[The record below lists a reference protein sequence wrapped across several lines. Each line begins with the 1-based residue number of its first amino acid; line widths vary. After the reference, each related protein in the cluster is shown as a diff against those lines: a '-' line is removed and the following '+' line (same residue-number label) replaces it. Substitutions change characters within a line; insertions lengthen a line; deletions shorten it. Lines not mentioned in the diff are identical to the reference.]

1 MFLVWECAARTLEGM
16 YVRAVE
22 DTVETGEDAE
32 PREAAGRAGRAV
44 PGLAGLGQ
52 QVRACRALLDRPL
65 TPYYLIVG
73 ITTLLLALGLV
84 MVLSTASVTDLSFGL
99 SPYSDFETQ
108 LVGVAIGLPLMW
120 IAARSSPR
128 LFRAAAYPLLAVSI
142 IGLGLVLIHGVGQTQ
157 NGATRWIV
165 LGPFRFQPSELAKLA
180 LAVWGADLL
189 ARKEKLGMLDD
200 WRHLLVPLMPGAGLL
215 ALLVMAGDDV
225 GTTFV
230 LLIVF
235 LALLWVAGT
244 PGRVFT
250 ALLILMGLVLLLLVV
265 TESWRIKRITGL
277 FDTANANPVGADQ
290 QSIQG
295 KLALGDGGL
304 FGVGLGAGKIK
315 WGWLPESTSDF
326 IFAVI
331 GEELGLVGTL
341 CVIAMYGGLA
351 FAGLAVARRAADT
364 FSRLCSAAITS
375 WIVIQAVVNIGAVVN
390 VLPITGV
397 PLPLVSKGAS
407 SVLVTMVALG
417 MLMSFA
423 RRAPGASQAL
433 AARGPGAASRVLSW
447 LGLGTRRDGRLRNP
461 AAPRWQGDERGASD
475 EGRAS
480 WRRVGRSHR
489 TRPRAGRRASAGG
502 SYYPGDLPGHRARPR
517 DPAGPDARLRAGA
530 HPGGAAAALGD
541 AEAAHRPRQAGRRRA

>member
-128 LFRAAAYPLLAVSI
+128 LFRAAAYPLLAVAI
-142 IGLGLVLIHGVGQTQ
+142 IGLCLIMIHGVGQTQ

-244 PGRVFT
+244 PGRVFV
-250 ALLILMGLVLLLLVV
+250 ALLILMALAMLLMIVSAPYRFQRL
-265 TESWRIKRITGL
+265 TG
-277 FDTANANPVGADQ
+277 FIHPQGSANGAQ
-290 QSIQG
+290 WQATQG
-295 KLALGDGGL
+295 
-304 FGVGLGAGKIK
+304 
-315 WGWLPESTSDF
+315 
-326 IFAVI
+326 
-331 GEELGLVGTL
+331 
-341 CVIAMYGGLA
+341 
-351 FAGLAVARRAADT
+351 
-364 FSRLCSAAITS
+364 RLC
-375 WIVIQAVVNIGAVVN
+375 IG
-390 VLPITGV
+390 
-397 PLPLVSKGAS
+397 S
-407 SVLVTMVALG
+407 
-417 MLMSFA
+417 
-423 RRAPGASQAL
+423 
-433 AARGPGAASRVLSW
+433 
-447 LGLGTRRDGRLRNP
+447 
-461 AAPRWQGDERGASD
+461 
-475 EGRAS
+475 
-480 WRRVGRSHR
+480 
-489 TRPRAGRRASAGG
+489 
-502 SYYPGDLPGHRARPR
+502 
-517 DPAGPDARLRAGA
+517 
-530 HPGGAAAALGD
+530 
-541 AEAAHRPRQAGRRRA
+541 